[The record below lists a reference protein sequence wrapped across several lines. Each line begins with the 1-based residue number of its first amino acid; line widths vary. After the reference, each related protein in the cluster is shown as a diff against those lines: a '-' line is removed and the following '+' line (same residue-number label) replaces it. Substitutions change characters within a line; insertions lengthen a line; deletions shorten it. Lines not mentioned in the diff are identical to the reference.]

1 MKIMVVDN
9 EAFNLD
15 FVQVVQKTVVQKLT
29 SDYKMETK
37 PAVRIYTNRSR
48 DSLIMSLI
56 PKRKGTRSLTTSL
69 TKWKRRRSNDRRA
82 AQGNESR

>member
-29 SDYKMETK
+29 PDYKMETK
-37 PAVRIYTNRSR
+37 PAVRIYSQQEFFDYVFDSEKER
-48 DSLIMSLI
+48 DKKFDDIVDEME
-56 PKRKGTRSLTTSL
+56 KEK
-69 TKWKRRRSNDRRA
+69 K
-82 AQGNESR
+82 

>member
-29 SDYKMETK
+29 PDYKMETK
-37 PAVRIYTNRSR
+37 PAVRIYTESQQGFFDYVFDSEKER
-48 DSLIMSLI
+48 DKKSDDIVDEME
-56 PKRKGTRSLTTSL
+56 KEK
-69 TKWKRRRSNDRRA
+69 K
-82 AQGNESR
+82 